1 MGFIFILAIGGV
13 GLYLWLKSA
22 RQNQGHWRDAAERLG
37 LSYFPGDMVGLGRIA
52 GRKGG
57 HRIEITTY
65 SRSHGKTSSVY
76 TQYTIHFHVPIS
88 TDFKIVRQNALHKL
102 GAFLGLKD
110 IEVGDPAFDDRVL
123 LRGKSPDQI
132 IEFLNAERRRAI
144 LRLLNS
150 YDDIEL
156 SNGHIE
162 LSKPGRDTAPAILFN
177 TTRQLLSVANEL
189 TDNSPSIAKEAE
201 QMVEIEPIEPLCN
214 PLFSANP
221 IVPEPPMVEV
231 EEDAV
236 IGEEIS
242 ESNEPNGFDESG
254 EADER
259 AVESPEPPPPP
270 IAAPIEPLPAAI
282 SHDLLT
288 VAQDL
293 YGGDSSMAYKTQPR
307 FEEVYLDQQVFG
319 TGKIQRVSKYSYDT
333 VFKDSEG
340 VKVTCDICELSG
352 AYSTVKVKA
361 DIIFPSERFEELKNQ
376 IDSSISIA
384 GKLVAHKSVLHHLY
398 IVSE

>member
-1 MGFIFILAIGGV
+1 MGGIFILVIGAV
-13 GLYLWLKSA
+13 ALYLWFKNA
-22 RQNQGHWRDAAERLG
+22 RQNQSHWRDAAERLG
-37 LSYFPGDMVGLGRIA
+37 LGYFPGDMGGLGRIA

-88 TDFKIVRQNALHKL
+88 ADFKIVRQNALHKL

-123 LRGKSPDQI
+123 LRGRSPDEI
-132 IEFLNAERRRAI
+132 IEFLDAERRRAI

-156 SNGHIE
+156 TNGHIE

-189 TDNSPSIAKEAE
+189 TDNTPSIAKEAE
-201 QMVEIEPIEPLCN
+201 QMVEIEPVEPPCN
-214 PLFSANP
+214 PLISANP

-236 IGEEIS
+236 LGEEIS
-242 ESNEPNGFDESG
+242 EVNESDGFNESAESDEP
-254 EADER
+254 AT
-259 AVESPEPPPPP
+259 ESPEPPPIATPP
-270 IAAPIEPLPAAI
+270 EPLPTVV
-282 SHDLLT
+282 SHNLLA

-293 YGGDSSMAYKTQPR
+293 YGGDSTMAYKTQPR
-307 FEEVYLDQQVFG
+307 FEDVYLDQQVFG
-319 TGKIQRVSKYSYDT
+319 TGKIQRVSTYSYDT

-352 AYSTVKVKA
+352 TYSTIKVKA
-361 DIIFPSERFEELKNQ
+361 DVVFPSERLEEFRNQ
-376 IDSSISIA
+376 IGSSISIA

-398 IVSE
+398 ILSE